1 MKPARARAHS
11 RAVAS
16 LKRPNPQDTT
26 LRNARASQA
35 RDTKLAAK
43 VKALTARVDEL
54 ERQVRILLPLDR
66 Q

>member
-1 MKPARARAHS
+1 M
-11 RAVAS
+11 AS